1 MGAIMRVGGYCVWYH
16 ERVGGYCVCYHEGRW
31 VLCVVS

>member
-1 MGAIMRVGGYCVWYH
+1 MCGIMRVGGYCVCYH
-16 ERVGGYCVCYHEGRW
+16 ERVGGYCGCYHEGRW